1 MCGVPCVMRAGAVL
15 MQLWCVDSLGTPHK
29 VRETDSHLSP
39 CENAGTK
46 IIHAKLPCTMHMHA
60 FHKSEKP
67 GGHLGGHLGDV
78 AFKN

>member
-1 MCGVPCVMRAGAVL
+1 

-46 IIHAKLPCTMHMHA
+46 IIHAKLPCTMVVVVHEFYLICML
-60 FHKSEKP
+60 FINQRSQ
-67 GGHLGGHLGDV
+67 GGT
-78 AFKN
+78 